1 MLQQHDRA
9 TTEGGYDDWHNSWLL
24 LTQAVQDCP
33 IEDRDVRG
41 TGQLQDVAHQDL
53 VREGG
58 RGRRWGREGEGG
70 GGGGRGRRREGGRE
84 GEGERGGR
92 GRESG
97 MEVGGREVGRGRGR
111 PAISCA
117 ILVQDIQCVS
127 AGPRPPQSSQVT

>member
-9 TTEGGYDDWHNSWLL
+9 ATEGGYDDWHNCWLL

-58 RGRRWGREGEGG
+58 RGRRRGREGEGG
-70 GGGGRGRRREGGRE
+70 GGGREREEEGEGGRGRRRGREGGRE

-92 GRESG
+92 GRERG

-117 ILVQDIQCVS
+117 GHTVRV
-127 AGPRPPQSSQVT
+127 GRT

>member
-1 MLQQHDRA
+1 MLQQHDKA
-9 TTEGGYDDWHNSWLL
+9 TTEGGYDDWHNCWLL

-58 RGRRWGREGEGG
+58 R
-70 GGGGRGRRREGGRE
+70 E

-92 GRESG
+92 GRERG
-97 MEVGGREVGRGRGR
+97 MEVGGREVGRGRGDR
-111 PAISCA
+111 LLAV
-117 ILVQDIQCVS
+117 LY
-127 AGPRPPQSSQVT
+127 